1 MKKTW
6 VRKTLSVGILAAGAL
21 LLAPAAMAQA
31 DVDQTSFGNFGTLNG
46 NQVAIPVTVP
56 VNVVGNSLGILGSA
70 QSFGI
75 GANHVESGRSGGTR
89 QTSGHNKGL
98 LNGNQVS
105 VPVTIPVNVAG
116 NAAALAGKSSAT
128 GFAANRVESGK
139 AESGL
144 LGGLGGLGGFGGG
157 VSQVSFGNF
166 GTLNGN
172 QIAMPISIPVNA
184 CGNSLA
190 LIGAASSAG
199 TCSNHIGGGFGY
211 ARQAVQAVQ
220 AVEVPVRKQFVR
232 SDNYSSC
239 SAYVVA
245 SPCGGGSSYG
255 YADSYDYGVDQ
266 VSYGNYGTYNA
277 TQYAEPVAIPV
288 DACGNSL
295 GMLGYASAYG
305 ACGNY
310 VDTDVVYTQS
320 VQYVEPIVPVYT
332 TPAYVIGGADC
343 VRICGDNSNYGYAG
357 DVRGDQGG
365 YGNGGVRG
373 DKGGYRAHKGHKANK
388 GDVRGDQG
396 YGDKGDVRGDQGYG
410 NKGDVRG
417 DQGYS
422 DLQDDNAGY
431 AQGGARDDEFPAAD
445 DAGYVSPDQYG
456 TRVGGRNAEKFSPTG
471 LTRGLSGLGTLDLL
485 GGLR

>member
-1 MKKTW
+1 VKGIPFLMKKTW
-6 VRKTLSVGILAAGAL
+6 VRKTLSAGILAAGAL
-21 LLAPAAMAQA
+21 LLAPATMAQA
-31 DVDQTSFGNFGTLNG
+31 DVDQTTFGNFGTLNG

-56 VNVVGNSLGILGSA
+56 VNLVGNSLGILGSA
-70 QSFGI
+70 QSFGV
-75 GANHVESGRSGGTR
+75 GSNYVESGRSGGTR
-89 QTSGHNKGL
+89 QGSGLNKGL

-116 NAAALAGKSSAT
+116 NAAALAGTSSAT
-128 GFAANRVESGK
+128 GFASNRVESAK
-139 AESGL
+139 TESGL

-172 QIAMPISIPVNA
+172 QVAMPISIPINA

-190 LIGAASSAG
+190 LLGSASSAG

-220 AVEVPVRKQFVR
+220 SIEVPVRKQFVR

-239 SAYVVA
+239 SAYVAA

-255 YADSYDYGVDQ
+255 FADSYDYDVDQ
-266 VSYGNYGTYNA
+266 ISYGNYGAYGA
-277 TQYAEPVAIPV
+277 TQYADPVAIPV

-305 ACGNY
+305 TCGNY

-320 VQYVEPIVPVYT
+320 VQYVEPVIPVYT
-332 TPAYVIGGADC
+332 ATPAYVLGGSDC
-343 VRICGDNSNYGYAG
+343 VRICGNNNAYVA
-357 DVRGDQGG
+357 DVRGQG
-365 YGNGGVRG
+365 Y
-373 DKGGYRAHKGHKANK
+373 AHKGPKKHRNN
-388 GDVRGDQG
+388 Q
-396 YGDKGDVRGDQGYG
+396 GDVRGDQGYG

-417 DQGYS
+417 DQGYG
-422 DLQDDNAGY
+422 DVQDDNAGY
-431 AQGGARDDEFPAAD
+431 DQGGARDDEFPAAD

-456 TRVGGRNAEKFSPTG
+456 TKAGGRSAEKFSATG

-485 GGLR
+485 GVGGLR